1 MPDARDVLTDSEIC
15 ALRDVYTH
23 AANVDWGQYDSALTK
38 IREHVLASPE
48 AQGCGRSHPQEA
60 TA

>member
-23 AANVDWGQYDSALTK
+23 AAKVDWAQYDSALTK
-38 IREHVLASPE
+38 IREHILASSK
-48 AQGCGRSHPQEA
+48 AQGCGRSDIQA